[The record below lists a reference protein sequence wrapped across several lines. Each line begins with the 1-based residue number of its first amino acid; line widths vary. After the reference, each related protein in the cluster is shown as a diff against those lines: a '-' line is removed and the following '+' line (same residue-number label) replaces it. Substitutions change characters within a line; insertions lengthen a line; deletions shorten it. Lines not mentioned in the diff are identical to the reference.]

1 MKREPQLKTCLGQA
15 GLWLPYQWSILL
27 IVNSCRRT
35 QPTVGGATPGQVVLE
50 KRASRENKQ
59 VSSVPAVFATILAS
73 RFLSSAPALLLSL
86 KLK

>member
-1 MKREPQLKTCLGQA
+1 MKRKPQLKTYLGQA

-35 QPTVGGATPGQVVLE
+35 QPTVGGATPGQVLE
-50 KRASRENKQ
+50 RRESHENKQ
-59 VSSVPAVFATILAS
+59 VSSVPAVFATVLAS
-73 RFLSSAPALLLSL
+73 RFLSSAPALLLSW